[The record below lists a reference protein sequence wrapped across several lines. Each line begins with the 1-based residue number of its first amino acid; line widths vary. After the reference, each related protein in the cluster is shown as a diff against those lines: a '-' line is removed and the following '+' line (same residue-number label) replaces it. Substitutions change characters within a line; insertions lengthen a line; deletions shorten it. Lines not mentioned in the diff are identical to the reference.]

1 MFDELCYECNY
12 YWMNNPDDPENSCHG
27 DPMLHGCVPD
37 EWLSPMTINYSDE
50 KVIKDPSR
58 KTIFLAGPTKRNSEF
73 LYSWRNEA
81 CDILRKMG
89 FDGIVYVP
97 EKASGGAFDYLD
109 QVNWEREALMTADII
124 LFYVPRK
131 LPDMPGFTTNVEYGM
146 YLAKRPDNVE
156 FCSPE
161 DAEKNRYL
169 EWLYLEEKPDGI
181 IYRTLV
187 AALSACV
194 DKLNK

>member
-1 MFDELCYECNY
+1 MFDELCYNCNY
-12 YWMNNPDDPENSCHG
+12 YWMNNPDDIENSCHG

-37 EWLSPMTINYSDE
+37 ELLSPMTINYSSE
-50 KVIKDPSR
+50 KVMKDSSR

-73 LYSWRNEA
+73 IYSWRNEA
-81 CDILRKMG
+81 CDILMKMG

-97 EKASGGAFDYLD
+97 EKASGGAYDYLD

-131 LPDMPGFTTNVEYGM
+131 FPDMPGLTTNVEYGM
-146 YLAKRPDNVE
+146 YLAKRPENVE

-181 IYRTLV
+181 IYRNLV
-187 AALSACV
+187 EALSACV